1 MFFLLQEWMNEDRN
15 DEKREG
21 RERWC
26 LVFSSFRTE
35 KGPDKG
41 KKVSNLS
48 CIKWFPVL
56 ERTNQKL
63 VLLKLLEACIL
74 EHRGIKNLYLTQY
87 KFKREDPPF
96 LSIVLVTFHTVSNL
110 NINLL
115 PFFPFFPSKHF
126 LVKI

>member
-1 MFFLLQEWMNEDRN
+1 MNEDRN

-26 LVFSSFRTE
+26 LVFSSFITE
-35 KGPDKG
+35 KGPDNG